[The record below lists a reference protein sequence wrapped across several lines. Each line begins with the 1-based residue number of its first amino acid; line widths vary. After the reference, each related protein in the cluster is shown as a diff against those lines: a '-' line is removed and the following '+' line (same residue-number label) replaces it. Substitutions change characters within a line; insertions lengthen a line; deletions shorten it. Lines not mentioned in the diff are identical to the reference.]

1 VSPSLYLFSNGITL
15 KTKTQNL
22 TAMIGLPALLFVFG
36 SSFGACAP
44 AEPAA
49 APADA
54 PLTDAQIEEKV
65 ASLGPDAKPV
75 CQEYVR
81 VLCKQKG
88 ANLAACERYA
98 ESIRGMANNDQGT
111 IACKGVVDS
120 MAQQPKQPQ

>member
-1 VSPSLYLFSNGITL
+1 MCRRVLYLFTNGITL
-15 KTKTQNL
+15 KTTLQNL
-22 TAMIGLPALLFVFG
+22 AVTIGFPALLFAIVG
-36 SSFGACAP
+36 TGLGACAQ
-44 AEPAA
+44 PAA
-49 APADA
+49 SPAPADA
-54 PLTDAQIEEKV
+54 PLTDAKIEEIV

-120 MAQQPKQPQ
+120 MPRQPQE